1 MTIFRTEVFVRLFD
15 CDAQGH
21 LSGANYVNYSNHVLW
36 SCLRSAG
43 VDIDA
48 LLTDGLGPVHLE
60 TKIRYMR
67 EFRSGDSIDL
77 SCELTFNH
85 GKVYQVRSEFRGA
98 DDEIHAMVE
107 SVCGLL
113 DLTSR
118 RLHPD
123 PASEWKRRCQYPEV
137 LGLSSGS

>member
-1 MTIFRTEVFVRLFD
+1 MSIYRTDVTVRMFD

-21 LSGANYVNYSNHVLW
+21 LSGANYLNYSSHALW

-43 VDIDA
+43 IDIDKLIA
-48 LLTDGLGPVHLE
+48 DGLGPVHLE
-60 TKIRYMR
+60 TKIRFVR
-67 EFRSGDSIDL
+67 EFRAGDGIDL
-77 SCELTFNH
+77 SCRLIFDG
-85 GKVYQVRSEFRGA
+85 GKVYRVRSEFR
-98 DDEIHAMVE
+98 DRNDEVHAEVE

-123 PASEWKRRCQYPEV
+123 PASEWRKRCQHPEV
-137 LGLSSGS
+137 LGLGEAR